1 MPEPLTDTDWRA
13 GNAFGGGYSNYIRFH
28 PTDPNRVLLVTDV
41 GGIHLSTDGGTTWL
55 PRSRAVSDLVSS
67 VVWSPSRP
75 NVAYALTGAG
85 DVGTGGVMMS
95 SDGGVSWTMVSTTP
109 TGFANNTPAGDGL
122 PNPHPR
128 STGQLLA
135 VDAPGG
141 FLYAGTYEQGL
152 MRAKL
157 DAGGKPGAW
166 TTIALPKVNSRPYFL
181 RGIVCLAPSRR
192 KRSD

>member
-1 MPEPLTDTDWRA
+1 
-13 GNAFGGGYSNYIRFH
+13 
-28 PTDPNRVLLVTDV
+28 
-41 GGIHLSTDGGTTWL
+41 
-55 PRSRAVSDLVSS
+55 
-67 VVWSPSRP
+67 
-75 NVAYALTGAG
+75 VAYALTGAG

-95 SDGGVSWTMVSTTP
+95 SDGGVSWTMVSTVP
-109 TGFANNTPAGDGL
+109 TGFANNTPSGDGL

-157 DAGGKPGAW
+157 DATGKPGAW
-166 TTIALPKVNSRPYFL
+166 TTIALPKVNSRPYFI
-181 RGIVCLAPSRR
+181 RGIALDDVDRSVVYVATYPSSSGAGTGKVYRVSGAGGEWFLGGRAPGAPRP
-192 KRSD
+192 